1 MPPRSNANM
10 LNNNQIGPN
19 HLLLSN
25 ANIGLKTG
33 GASNQ
38 QVSQPAFINQANALQ
53 LQNQNAINTLLQNRK
68 DGQGP
73 V

>member
-53 LQNQNAINTLLQNRK
+53 LQN
-68 DGQGP
+68 
-73 V
+73 